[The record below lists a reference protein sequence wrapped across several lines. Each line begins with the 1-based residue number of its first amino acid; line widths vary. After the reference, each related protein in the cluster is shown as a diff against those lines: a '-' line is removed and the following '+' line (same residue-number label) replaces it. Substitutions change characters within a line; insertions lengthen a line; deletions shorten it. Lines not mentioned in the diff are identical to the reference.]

1 MANGWNDSTWGALA
15 WSGILNSNV
24 EVISPGN
31 DPWGSF
37 GASQYFQDSSGNNVS
52 ITNNNSVVGIQSNPF
67 NISSSG
73 SLQFINAAY
82 PNGEYLSATVPAPST
97 DSITYECW
105 FYRTSAT
112 PVAQGILQTRTN
124 TADGDGIDVS
134 VANNKI
140 TVTSA
145 GTFLLSDAGPT
156 QSLNT
161 WYHIAVVR
169 NGTTNFTVYLNGT
182 SIGTFNR
189 TGLTSTQLKLGLK
202 SLTGGNEYFN
212 GYISNFRYVKGT
224 AVYTSNFT
232 VPTAPLTAITNTQL
246 LLNTASPST
255 AWGQGTFG
263 GVNNLNINLES
274 VSVAIGIDVIVT
286 GQQLTI
292 DLNSV
297 TPLANANVDLT
308 GQELTTT
315 LGDIDPGPDVALVGQ
330 ELTATLNSVTAFT
343 DVKVDVTGQ
352 ELTSTLSNVS
362 ISIAS
367 NPIELVGFELTAN
380 LNSIEILLN
389 TPVDVTGQL
398 LSATLNSVTAFT
410 DVNIDITGQQLTST
424 LGNVDPSPDAIVV
437 GIGMTASLAVG
448 TVVIATADVNV
459 TGQQLILA
467 LGSVN
472 LTANANVNVTGNTLT
487 MSLNSINNQIWTVVN
502 TGTPANWTEIDT
514 AA

>member
-1 MANGWNDSTWGALA
+1 MADITIQVTSPGLEPWGAGT
-15 WSGILNSNV
+15 S
-24 EVISPGN
+24 
-31 DPWGSF
+31 
-37 GASQYFQDSSGNNVS
+37 YFQDSSGNNVS
-52 ITNNNSVVGIQSNPF
+52 VTNNNNVVGIQSNPF
-67 NISSSG
+67 NLSSSG
-73 SLQFINAAY
+73 SLEFINAAY
-82 PNGEYLSATVPAPST
+82 PNGQYVSATVPAPST

-112 PVAQGILQTRTN
+112 PVGQGILQTRTN

-246 LLNTASPST
+246 LLNTANSST
-255 AWGQGTFG
+255 AWGQKSFG
-263 GVNNLNINLES
+263 GINSLTVSLNS
-274 VSVAIGIDVIVT
+274 VTADAVSLISVTGFQLNTSLNSVTVTGTANISLTGQQLTTSLNSVTSITDVSTSLTGQSLTSTLGTVDPAPDAEVT
-286 GQQLTI
+286 GQQLT
-292 DLNSV
+292 
-297 TPLANANVDLT
+297 
-308 GQELTTT
+308 
-315 LGDIDPGPDVALVGQ
+315 
-330 ELTATLNSVTAFT
+330 
-343 DVKVDVTGQ
+343 
-352 ELTSTLSNVS
+352 LSFNGAVS
-362 ISIAS
+362 IDIA
-367 NPIELVGFELTAN
+367 VAA
-380 LNSIEILLN
+380 
-389 TPVDVTGQL
+389 VV
-398 LSATLNSVTAFT
+398 
-410 DVNIDITGQQLTST
+410 TGQQLTTSLNSVNIDLNTPVNLTTNLAT
-424 LGNVDPSPDAIVV
+424 L
-437 GIGMTASLAVG
+437 SLGSVSNKID
-448 TVVIATADVNV
+448 VIANV
-459 TGQQLILA
+459 TGIRLTGTTAQLYVGA
-467 LGSVN
+467 W
-472 LTANANVNVTGNTLT
+472 AP
-487 MSLNSINNQIWTVVN
+487 VN
-502 TGTPANWTEIDT
+502 TGQSVNWTEV